1 MEAERNVTSET
12 NLEVDNTWKYV
23 SFAGKKE
30 GLFSCSSAE
39 YVWWITNRVR
49 REISIS
55 KND

>member
-30 GLFSCSSAE
+30 GLFSCSSTE
-39 YVWWITNRVR
+39 YV
-49 REISIS
+49 
-55 KND
+55 